1 MLEYLALPL
10 VGLSI
15 GFLVSVMGGGGGAIY
30 VGVLTVLFNVA
41 PAIAVSSSL
50 ATMIPTTAIASL
62 SHWRAKNLKLKL
74 GLWMMGAGMLGTV
87 FGSLASGVLPERLY
101 GKLAG
106 AFLVFFS
113 LQLLI
118 PMLKKR
124 MTKDQPQGSAV
135 TESAPREEGKAIS
148 RIAKAILYGL
158 CGGFLSGLVGI
169 SGTAPIIVGLTAL
182 GCEPLAVAGTS
193 VFVLFGISVVGF
205 LMHMSLGNVNW
216 KLVGLLVAGTATGAL
231 AGPLLLKRANKKTIS
246 KIMQPLF
253 FLMIFGM
260 GVAQCIK

>member
-1 MLEYLALPL
+1 MLEYLALPF

-15 GFLVSVMGGGGGAIY
+15 GFLVSVMGGGGAIY

-50 ATMIPTTAIASL
+50 ATMIPTTTAIASL
-62 SHWRAKNLKLKL
+62 SYWRAKNLKLKL

-87 FGSLASGVLPERLY
+87 FGSLASGLLPERLY

-124 MTKDQPQGSAV
+124 MTKDQPQGLAA
-135 TESAPREEGKAIS
+135 TESAPHEGKAIS

-205 LMHMSLGNVNW
+205 LMQMSLGNVSW

-231 AGPLLLKRANKKTIS
+231 AGPLLLKRANKKTIG

-260 GVAQCIK
+260 GIAQCIK

>member
-10 VGLSI
+10 VGLCI
-15 GFLVSVMGGGGGAIY
+15 GFLVSMMGGGGGAIY
-30 VGVLTVLFNVA
+30 VGVLTVFFNVA

-62 SHWRAKNLKLKL
+62 SHWRAGNLKPKL
-74 GLWMMGAGMLGTV
+74 GLCMMGAGMLGSIL
-87 FGSLASGVLPERLY
+87 GSLSAGLLPERLY

-113 LQLLI
+113 LQLLV
-118 PMLKKR
+118 PMLKKSR
-124 MTKDQPQGSAV
+124 AKRRPLDSATLV
-135 TESAPREEGKAIS
+135 SGPREGRAAT
-148 RIAKAILYGL
+148 RIVKAILYGL
-158 CGGFLSGLVGI
+158 CGGFLSGLVGV
-169 SGTAPIIVGLTAL
+169 SGTAPIIVGLSVL

-205 LMHMSLGNVNW
+205 LMHMSLGNVSW
-216 KLVGLLVAGTATGAL
+216 KLVGLLAAGTATGAL
-231 AGPLLLKRANKKTIS
+231 LGPLALKKANKKTLGS
-246 KIMQPLF
+246 IMQPLF